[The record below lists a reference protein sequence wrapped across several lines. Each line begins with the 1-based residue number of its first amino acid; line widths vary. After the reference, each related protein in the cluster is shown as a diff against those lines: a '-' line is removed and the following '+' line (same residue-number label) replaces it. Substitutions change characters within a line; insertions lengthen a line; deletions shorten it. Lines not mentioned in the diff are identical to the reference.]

1 MNTLSNIDNYFIP
14 NTLDGMNTI
23 QENINDN
30 ALLIDGTNSMSAD
43 LDVGGFNIK
52 NLDAGIANNEAVNVG
67 QLNAKANISY
77 VDTQDALKANISYV
91 DTQDN
96 LKVNKSG
103 DTMTGT
109 LTINSSAYIN
119 GKPNIGEDG
128 VRLHHSAGTDRSGY
142 IDCRGQRFVIRQKTD
157 LNGSVER
164 ASFSDTET
172 AINQQL
178 NMSSNKIINVANG
191 SNPNDAVNFSQLTA
205 TGNYVLKSGDTM
217 TGPLMINNVL
227 NLNGGTATDIT
238 ADFSNNTY
246 IRFGEA
252 GASSDWAYLR
262 QIGGSNDISIALD
275 FHDNGTDGTFQLR
288 SINSIANPDTINT
301 FFTASPAGI
310 TVPNVL
316 ANAGITISRAGTTTD
331 AEQPFR
337 LQKNNNYI
345 GMNPYFDA
353 GAYNPLVQS
362 GDKGIIFSSGYINSG
377 ASLVIAPH
385 SSSSRGI
392 RINNTEITLGGAV
405 TVTGS
410 IDMSSIYRI
419 RNMAYPVV
427 DTDAANVAF
436 VNDRA
441 TKVFIKNPPFNA
453 YTIADIDRCIIG
465 NLSGSHEIY
474 LDSLSSS
481 RSRLLYIKN
490 MSATGDNM
498 GINPPSGGS
507 IDGFTTKRVISY
519 RKSILLV
526 ADNFVESTL
535 KWFILSDS
543 DIVW

>member
-1 MNTLSNIDNYFIP
+1 
-14 NTLDGMNTI
+14 
-23 QENINDN
+23 
-30 ALLIDGTNSMSAD
+30 
-43 LDVGGFNIK
+43 
-52 NLDAGIANNEAVNVG
+52 
-67 QLNAKANISY
+67 
-77 VDTQDALKANISYV
+77 
-91 DTQDN
+91 
-96 LKVNKSG
+96 
-103 DTMTGT
+103 
-109 LTINSSAYIN
+109 
-119 GKPNIGEDG
+119 
-128 VRLHHSAGTDRSGY
+128 
-142 IDCRGQRFVIRQKTD
+142 
-157 LNGSVER
+157 
-164 ASFSDTET
+164 
-172 AINQQL
+172 
-178 NMSSNKIINVANG
+178 
-191 SNPNDAVNFSQLTA
+191 
-205 TGNYVLKSGDTM
+205 
-217 TGPLMINNVL
+217 MINNVL